1 MPRAATEGLGIDSG
15 WLRLGFAPGM
25 EGSTAA
31 RQPGFELQPILNGA
45 KFSNNENEQHRLIP

>member
-31 RQPGFELQPILNGA
+31 RQPGFKLQPIIERGIDSQTT
-45 KFSNNENEQHRLIP
+45 KIISVD